1 MARTAF
7 AVSTSP
13 SIARAG
19 GTTLVETVGADNV
32 HMRNTA
38 RSRKG
43 RAVPYLPFHQFGTK
57 YMVQSKVMG
66 FWQAN
71 LAEIQVVVNAWV
83 ASKIGMAA

>member
-19 GTTLVETVGADNV
+19 GTTLVET
-32 HMRNTA
+32 A
-38 RSRKG
+38 RSREG